1 MGHSYI
7 KRQLIYINLV
17 TQFKDRRVE
26 LGISQAHVASLLGT
40 QQANISAYEAGTLT
54 PGSVVEER
62 MAELLALHADTVH
75 TASWLGTCASHAKT
89 MKENLKTSTKDETK
103 RDLSLM
109 RYVIGMNDSINTVIQ
124 QGEHDRD
131 PKSIR
136 ADVRLF
142 LAQPQSTG
150 DERADA
156 LLAGMA
162 VHWARAANLER
173 APLWTHARHL
183 YLDDPWWV
191 GTKSSDKTLRAQAF
205 ANGVPSLRARG
216 IYLDRRNLESV

>member
-1 MGHSYI
+1 M
-7 KRQLIYINLV
+7 
-17 TQFKDRRVE
+17 
-26 LGISQAHVASLLGT
+26 SQSHVAFLMGT

-62 MAELLALHADTVH
+62 MSELLRLHEGTVH
-75 TASWLGTCASHAKT
+75 TAAWLGTCASHAKT
-89 MKENLKTSTKDETK
+89 LKESLQESTHPGL
-103 RDLSLM
+103 DLDLWLM
-109 RYVIGMNDSINTVIQ
+109 RYVIGMNDSINTVIHQ
-124 QGEHDRD
+124 ATQDRD
-131 PKSIR
+131 LESVQ

-150 DERADA
+150 DQHADA

-162 VHWARAANLER
+162 VHWARHAKLER
-173 APLWTHARHL
+173 APSWTHARHL

-191 GTKSSDKTLRAQAF
+191 GTKSSDTVLRAQAF